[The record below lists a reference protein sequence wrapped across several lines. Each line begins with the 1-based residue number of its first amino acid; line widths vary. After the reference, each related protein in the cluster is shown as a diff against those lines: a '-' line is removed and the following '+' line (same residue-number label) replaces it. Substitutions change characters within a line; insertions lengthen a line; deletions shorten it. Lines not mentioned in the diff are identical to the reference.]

1 MAEFKELKI
10 LLPERIVKK
19 LDDLSVSKNCQHE
32 DVISEAVE
40 FYIKGMKRLEKL
52 VDMKSGYEHMA
63 EINLQYAEIGI
74 ESELY
79 ALEDYEVR
87 LASGSE

>member
-1 MAEFKELKI
+1 MAEFKEIKI
-10 LLPERIVKK
+10 LLPERIFKK
-19 LDDLSVSKNCQHE
+19 LDEVSVSKNCEHA

-52 VDMKSGYEHMA
+52 ENMRSGYETMA